1 MNKVELTL
9 IEHDIK
15 VGQTCDYKTANIIED
30 TLFMDNGELVGFYLK
45 DLNHWSA
52 RATKLLS
59 VANNEFLSDRVPKSM
74 MSRSDAMTNDNGTGG
89 VKQFSTIL
97 GATPPRPHMRR
108 PYPSISSVHQNKD
121 ASQFIKA
128 MLMLSHEAEEIM
140 SEIAPKLVERQ
151 REVMTDIDAKWKFG
165 NLFTSSISNFNI
177 SADFHIDRGNIIDT
191 CNVIFTKRKGSKGG
205 SLNIPDYNATIEQAD
220 NSMLVY
226 PAWRNMHGVT
236 PIIKSHE
243 EGYRNSLI
251 FYPLKAF
258 KGI

>member
-1 MNKVELTL
+1 MNKVELILVKHNHKTG
-9 IEHDIK
+9 D
-15 VGQTCDYKTANIIED
+15 VCDYKTANITED
-30 TLFMDNGELVGFYLK
+30 TLFLDNGAIIGFYLK
-45 DLNHWSA
+45 DITQWSSKA
-52 RATKLLS
+52 SKLLS
-59 VANNEFLSDRVPKSM
+59 VANNEFLSDNVPKSNM
-74 MSRSDAMTNDNGTGG
+74 NRSTGEGTETA
-89 VKQFSTIL
+89 VRQFSTIL
-97 GATPPRPHMRR
+97 GAIQPRPHMRR
-108 PYPSISSVHQNKD
+108 PYASISAVHQNKG
-121 ASQFIKA
+121 ARPFIKA
-128 MLMLSHEAEEIM
+128 MLMLSHESEAIM
-140 SEIAPKLVERQ
+140 LQIAPKLVERQ
-151 REVMTDIDAKWKFG
+151 LEVLADIDAKWKFG

-177 SADFHIDRGNIIDT
+177 SASYHQDNGNLKNT

-236 PIIKSHE
+236 PIIKSHD